1 MSMVPVTLDFRAS
14 PASGSRLGK
23 LLAALG
29 AAAMLASGVAFLYL
43 GKSQFDLDG
52 KVQKLKVELRHQQD
66 AGLAAAAVDPD
77 GEIAKRLARPWQR
90 LFLALESV
98 SDARIALLEIR
109 PDPGRRT
116 LRLSGEAGNLEEA
129 LEYLRRVQ
137 KLPELTRSHLVSY
150 SVVQAPGAP
159 PALRFIIQAD
169 WVDA

>member
-1 MSMVPVTLDFRAS
+1 MSLRPVTLDFRAS

-23 LLAALG
+23 LLALLG
-29 AAAMLASGVAFLYL
+29 AAAMIASGLAFLYL
-43 GKSQFDLDG
+43 GKTQFDLDG

-66 AGLAAAAVDPD
+66 IGLAATAIDPD
-77 GEIAKRLARPWQR
+77 GEIAKRLERPWQR

-129 LEYLRRVQ
+129 LDYLRRLQ
-137 KLPELTRSHLVSY
+137 KLPELMRPHLVSY
-150 SVVQAPGAP
+150 SVAQTPGAP
-159 PALRFIIQAD
+159 ATLRFIIQAD
-169 WVDA
+169 WVGA